1 MGSGRPIRGVS
12 ARGRPTAFDRPGLPL
27 RGVWGWG
34 GGGGLEIWGCGGC
47 GGPGGAA
54 GVGAWGAR
62 AGRGARGVRC
72 TWGAGGATGGRRRYG
87 CDGAGASTGSVGRI
101 RPRPLGRV
109 LVPGG
114 FRRLGGR
121 DRDVPVRVAGLARVG
136 ALRDRDDEPE
146 RHPVVRGHRVRV
158 AVPRHPLVG
167 AGGGTER
174 PVGGAGGRVSG
185 GRVLGGR
192 RGGPAA
198 AVPGERRPGLRAAV
212 HRDGGGAVREV
223 RDGSG
228 DVGGGGTGGGGTG
241 LGVRGS
247 RGFGRGRSA
256 VVRCGGDGG
265 GGRTVRGGVA
275 GRGGKPRQRG
285 QRGPGRKRGFG
296 GVGGARVRDR
306 AAAGGGGGQGQPL
319 DGLRHDVHDT
329 RDGAYDLVGHRTDEV
344 RNGVRTLPRERGR
357 RGALGREALG
367 RGALRAAVLRRAVL
381 RRAVLRRAVLRR
393 AVLRRAVLRRAVLC
407 RAVLRS
413 GAVRPGALRLTA
425 PGRRTHRRQV
435 RRLAHR
441 VPWERCPVGRLRP
454 LPAEQSEQ
462 EQPAHQQRH
471 VQGTPPGRRAR
482 HAQGG
487 TGRGC

>member
-1 MGSGRPIRGVS
+1 MWGWGSG
-12 ARGRPTAFDRPGLPL
+12 D
-27 RGVWGWG
+27 RGVW
-34 GGGGLEIWGCGGC
+34 
-47 GGPGGAA
+47 GPGGAA
-54 GVGAWGAR
+54 GVGARGAR
-62 AGRGARGVRC
+62 AGRGARGVWC

-198 AVPGERRPGLRAAV
+198 AAPGERRPGLRAAV

-228 DVGGGGTGGGGTG
+228 DVGGGGTG
-241 LGVRGS
+241 LGDVRGS

-256 VVRCGGDGG
+256 VVRCGRVGG

-306 AAAGGGGGQGQPL
+306 AAARGGGGQGQAL
-319 DGLRHDVHDT
+319 DGLLDDVHDT

-393 AVLRRAVLRRAVLC
+393 AVLC

-441 VPWERCPVGRLRP
+441 VPWGRCPVGRLRP

>member
-1 MGSGRPIRGVS
+1 MRRVSGRGVHVRGV
-12 ARGRPTAFDRPGLPL
+12 
-27 RGVWGWG
+27 VHV
-34 GGGGLEIWGCGGC
+34 GC
-47 GGPGGAA
+47 
-54 GVGAWGAR
+54 
-62 AGRGARGVRC
+62 GARGVRVVRRVD
-72 TWGAGGATGGRRRYG
+72 GGGT
-87 CDGAGASTGSVGRI
+87 GASTGSVGRI

-265 GGRTVRGGVA
+265 GGRTVRGGVT

-306 AAAGGGGGQGQPL
+306 TAAGGGGGQGQPL

-357 RGALGREALG
+357 GEALGREALG
-367 RGALRAAVLRRAVL
+367 RGALRA
-381 RRAVLRRAVLRR
+381 AVLRRAVLRR